1 MRCVSLWFLPATR
14 WRCCGS
20 LPALSAA
27 SAPGSS
33 AATAVTPAHSGPNL
47 SGAHDWGRL
56 QLRSCQ
62 QLRPIFPSHAPL
74 HQRPAARMSR
84 TRLYQCLSIFIIIIL
99 LQGIA
104 GHRMDECGISVSQ
117 SWFFPVPVQLD
128 TAANFIFFSFSIPC
142 ITIEIIA
149 M

>member
-99 LQGIA
+99 LQDTEWTSA
-104 GHRMDECGISVSQ
+104 ASLLAKVD
-117 SWFFPVPVQLD
+117 FFPVPVQLD